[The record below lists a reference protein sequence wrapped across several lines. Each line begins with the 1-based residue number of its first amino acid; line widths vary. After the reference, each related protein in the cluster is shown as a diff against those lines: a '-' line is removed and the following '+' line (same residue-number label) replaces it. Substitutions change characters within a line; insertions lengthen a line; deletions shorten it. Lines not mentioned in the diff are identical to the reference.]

1 MKKLIGAYLLG
12 AMWTVGGL
20 SRVCAQSIEARQLM
34 QATNEDRAQQG
45 LGPLKW
51 DPALAR
57 AAQRHAELMVRE
69 GGGSLSHQY
78 AGEADLVARVGM
90 EGAHFREVAENLA
103 VAPTPGAV
111 EVEWMHSPPHRRNI
125 LDPRLN
131 EIGIGL
137 VRQGGNL
144 WAVEDFSAGV
154 AAMGSPQ
161 IERTIGQLLSQ
172 RGIRPAGDAVA
183 ARETCAMEHGSAG
196 SVRPKFIMRWQGSDL
211 SRLPDVIEQQIST
224 GRFRTAAVG
233 ACETGNGA
241 PGFTTYRLAV
251 MLF

>member
-1 MKKLIGAYLLG
+1 MRRLIGACLLG
-12 AMWTVGGL
+12 VVWAVGAVGY
-20 SRVCAQSIEARQLM
+20 AQSTEATELM
-34 QATNEDRAQQG
+34 RATNEDRAQQG

-57 AAQRHAELMVRE
+57 AAQRHAELMVGR
-69 GGGSLSHQY
+69 GALSHQY
-78 AGEADLVARVGM
+78 AGEADLVTRVGQ
-90 EGAHFREVAENLA
+90 EGAHFRVVAENLA
-103 VAPTPGAV
+103 VAPSPDAV

-125 LDPRLN
+125 LDARLN

-154 AAMGSPQ
+154 AAIGSSQ
-161 IERTIGQLLSQ
+161 IELTIGQLLSH
-172 RGIRPAGDAVA
+172 RGIQPGGNVA
-183 ARETCAMEHGSAG
+183 AARQTCAMEHGSAG
-196 SVRPKFIMRWQGSDL
+196 AVRPKFVMRWEGSDL
-211 SRLPDVIEQQIST
+211 TRLPNVLEQQIST

-233 ACETGNGA
+233 ACDTGNGQ

>member
-1 MKKLIGAYLLG
+1 
-12 AMWTVGGL
+12 VGY
-20 SRVCAQSIEARQLM
+20 AQSTEATELM
-34 QATNEDRAQQG
+34 RATNEDRAQQR

-57 AAQRHAELMVRE
+57 AAQRHAEWMIRQ
-69 GGGSLSHQY
+69 GALSHQY
-78 AGEADLVARVGM
+78 AGEADLVTRVGQQ
-90 EGAHFREVAENLA
+90 GAHFRVVAENLA
-103 VAPTPGAV
+103 VAPNPAAV
-111 EVEWMHSPPHRRNI
+111 EIEWMHSPPHRRNI
-125 LDPRLN
+125 LDARLN

-154 AAMGSPQ
+154 AAIGSSQ
-161 IERTIGQLLSQ
+161 IERTIGQLLSE
-172 RGIRPAGDAVA
+172 RGVRPGGDVA
-183 ARETCAMEHGSAG
+183 AARKTCAMEHGSAG
-196 SVRPKFIMRWQGSDL
+196 AGRPKFIMRWQGSDL
-211 SRLPDVIEQQIST
+211 SRLPDVLDQQIST

-233 ACETGNGA
+233 ACDTGNGQ

>member
-1 MKKLIGAYLLG
+1 MRKLIGACLLG
-12 AMWTVGGL
+12 AMWTVA
-20 SRVCAQSIEARQLM
+20 SISYAQSSEAVELM
-34 QATNEDRAQQG
+34 RATNEDRAQQG

-57 AAQRHAELMVRE
+57 AAQRHAEWMIRQ
-69 GGGSLSHQY
+69 GALSHQY
-78 AGEADLVARVGM
+78 AGEADLVTRVGQ
-90 EGAHFREVAENLA
+90 EGAHFRVVAENLA
-103 VAPTPGAV
+103 VAPNPGAV
-111 EVEWMHSPPHRRNI
+111 EVEWMHSPQHRSNI
-125 LDPRLN
+125 LDARLN
-131 EIGIGL
+131 EVGIGL

-154 AAMGSPQ
+154 AALGSSQ
-161 IERTIGQLLSQ
+161 IERSIGQLLSE
-172 RGIRPAGDAVA
+172 RGVRPGGDVAA

-196 SVRPKFIMRWQGSDL
+196 SVRPKFIMRWEGSDL
-211 SRLPDVIEQQIST
+211 SRLPDVLVQQIST

-233 ACETGNGA
+233 ACDTGNGR

>member
-1 MKKLIGAYLLG
+1 MRKLIGACLLG
-12 AMWTVGGL
+12 AMGTVAALG
-20 SRVCAQSIEARQLM
+20 SACAQSSEAYQLM

-57 AAQRHAELMVRE
+57 AAQRHAELMVRQ
-69 GGGSLSHQY
+69 GALSHQY
-78 AGEADLVARVGM
+78 AGEADLVTRVGH
-90 EGAHFREVAENLA
+90 EGAHFRVVAENLA
-103 VAPTPGAV
+103 VAPNPRALET
-111 EVEWMHSPPHRRNI
+111 EWMHSPLHRRNI
-125 LDPRLN
+125 LDARLN
-131 EIGIGL
+131 EIGVGL

-154 AAMGSPQ
+154 ASLGSSQ
-161 IERTIGQLLSQ
+161 IERSVAQLLSQ
-172 RGIRPAGDAVA
+172 RGLRSAGDVA
-183 ARETCAMEHGSAG
+183 AARQTCAMDYGAAG
-196 SVRPKFIMRWQGSDL
+196 GVRPKFVMRWQASDL
-211 SRLPDVIEQQIST
+211 NRLPDVLEQQIST

-233 ACETGNGA
+233 ACNAGNEG

>member
-1 MKKLIGAYLLG
+1 MRRVIGACLLG
-12 AMWTVGGL
+12 VVWAVG
-20 SRVCAQSIEARQLM
+20 SISYAQSNEAIELM
-34 QATNEDRAQQG
+34 HATNVDRAQQG

-57 AAQRHAELMVRE
+57 AAQRHAEWMIHHGE
-69 GGGSLSHQY
+69 LSHQY
-78 AGEADLVARVGM
+78 AGEADLVTRVGQ
-90 EGAHFREVAENLA
+90 EGAHFRVVAENLA
-103 VAPTPGAV
+103 VAPTPQAV

-125 LDPRLN
+125 LDARLN
-131 EIGIGL
+131 EVGIGL

-154 AAMGSPQ
+154 AALGSSQ
-161 IERTIGQLLSQ
+161 IELTVGRLLSE
-172 RGIRPAGDAVA
+172 RGVRPGGDVA
-183 ARETCAMEHGSAG
+183 AARQTCAMEHGSAG
-196 SVRPKFIMRWQGSDL
+196 AARPKFIMRWEGSDL
-211 SRLPDVIEQQIST
+211 SRLPAVLEQQIST

-233 ACETGNGA
+233 ACGTGNGQ

>member
-1 MKKLIGAYLLG
+1 MRRLIGACLLG
-12 AMWTVGGL
+12 VVWAVGAVGH
-20 SRVCAQSIEARQLM
+20 AQSTEATELM
-34 QATNEDRAQQG
+34 RATNGDRAQQG

-57 AAQRHAELMVRE
+57 AAQRHAELMV
-69 GGGSLSHQY
+69 GQGALSHQY
-78 AGEADLVARVGM
+78 AGEADLVTRVGQ
-90 EGAHFREVAENLA
+90 EGAHFRVVAENLA
-103 VAPTPGAV
+103 VAPNPDAV
-111 EVEWMHSPPHRRNI
+111 EVEWMHSPLHRRNI
-125 LDPRLN
+125 LDARLN

-154 AAMGSPQ
+154 AAIGSSQ
-161 IERTIGQLLSQ
+161 IELTIGQLLSQ
-172 RGIRPAGDAVA
+172 RGIRPGGDVA
-183 ARETCAMEHGSAG
+183 SARQTCAMEHGSAG
-196 SVRPKFIMRWQGSDL
+196 AVRPKFVMRWEGSDL
-211 SRLPDVIEQQIST
+211 TRLPDVLEQQIST

-233 ACETGNGA
+233 ACDTGNGQ

>member
-1 MKKLIGAYLLG
+1 MRRLIGACLLG
-12 AMWTVGGL
+12 VVWAVGAVGY
-20 SRVCAQSIEARQLM
+20 AQSTEATELM
-34 QATNEDRAQQG
+34 RATNEDRAQQG

-57 AAQRHAELMVRE
+57 AAQRHAELMV
-69 GGGSLSHQY
+69 GQGALSHQY
-78 AGEADLVARVGM
+78 AGEADLVTRVGQ
-90 EGAHFREVAENLA
+90 EGAHFRVVAENLA
-103 VAPTPGAV
+103 VAPNPDAV

-125 LDPRLN
+125 LDARLN

-154 AAMGSPQ
+154 AAIGSSQ
-161 IERTIGQLLSQ
+161 IELTIGQLLSQ
-172 RGIRPAGDAVA
+172 RGIRSGGDVA
-183 ARETCAMEHGSAG
+183 AARQTCAMEHGSAG
-196 SVRPKFIMRWQGSDL
+196 AVRPKFVMRWEGSEL
-211 SRLPDVIEQQIST
+211 TRLPDVLEQQIST

-233 ACETGNGA
+233 ACDTGNGQ

>member
-1 MKKLIGAYLLG
+1 MRRLIGACLLG
-12 AMWTVGGL
+12 AIWTVGAVGYA
-20 SRVCAQSIEARQLM
+20 CAQSSEATELM
-34 QATNEDRAQQG
+34 RATNEDRAQQG

-57 AAQRHAELMVRE
+57 AAQRHAELMV
-69 GGGSLSHQY
+69 GQGALSHQY
-78 AGEADLVARVGM
+78 AGEADLVTRVGQ
-90 EGAHFREVAENLA
+90 EGAHFRVVAENLA
-103 VAPTPGAV
+103 VAPNPEAV

-125 LDPRLN
+125 LDARLN

-137 VRQGGNL
+137 VRQGANL

-154 AAMGSPQ
+154 AAMGSSQ
-161 IERTIGQLLSQ
+161 IELTIGQLLSE
-172 RGIRPAGDAVA
+172 RGIRPGGDVAA

-196 SVRPKFIMRWQGSDL
+196 AARPKFIMRWQASDL
-211 SRLPDVIEQQIST
+211 SRLPEVLEQQIST
-224 GRFRTAAVG
+224 GRFRTATVG
-233 ACETGNGA
+233 ACDTGNGQ

>member
-1 MKKLIGAYLLG
+1 MRRLIGACLLG
-12 AMWTVGGL
+12 AIWTVGAVGYA
-20 SRVCAQSIEARQLM
+20 CAQSSEATELM
-34 QATNEDRAQQG
+34 RATNEDRAQQG

-57 AAQRHAELMVRE
+57 AAQRHAELMVGR
-69 GGGSLSHQY
+69 GALSHQY
-78 AGEADLVARVGM
+78 AGEADLVTRVGQ
-90 EGAHFREVAENLA
+90 EGAHFRVVAENLA
-103 VAPTPGAV
+103 VAPNPEEV

-125 LDPRLN
+125 LDARLN

-154 AAMGSPQ
+154 AAMGSSQ
-161 IERTIGQLLSQ
+161 IELTIGQLLSE
-172 RGIRPAGDAVA
+172 RGIRPGGDVAA

-196 SVRPKFIMRWQGSDL
+196 AARPKFIMRWQASDL
-211 SRLPDVIEQQIST
+211 SRLPEVLEQQIST
-224 GRFRTAAVG
+224 GRFRTATVG
-233 ACETGNGA
+233 ACDTGNGQ

>member
-1 MKKLIGAYLLG
+1 MRRLIGACLLG
-12 AMWTVGGL
+12 AVWTAGTVGY
-20 SRVCAQSIEARQLM
+20 AQSSEATALM
-34 QATNEDRAQQG
+34 RATNEDRAQQG

-57 AAQRHAELMVRE
+57 AAQRHAEWMIRQ
-69 GGGSLSHQY
+69 GALSHQY
-78 AGEADLVARVGM
+78 SGEADLVARVGQ
-90 EGAHFREVAENLA
+90 EGAHFRVVAENLA
-103 VAPTPGAV
+103 VAPNPNAV
-111 EVEWMHSPPHRRNI
+111 ETEWMHSPPHRRNI
-125 LDPRLN
+125 LDARLN

-154 AAMGSPQ
+154 AAIGSSQ
-161 IERTIGQLLSQ
+161 IERTVGQLLSE
-172 RGIRPAGDAVA
+172 RGVRPGGDVTA
-183 ARETCAMEHGSAG
+183 ARQTCAMEHGSAG
-196 SVRPKFIMRWQGSDL
+196 SVRPKFIMRWEGSDL
-211 SRLPDVIEQQIST
+211 SRLPNVLEQQIST

-233 ACETGNGA
+233 ACDIGNGQ